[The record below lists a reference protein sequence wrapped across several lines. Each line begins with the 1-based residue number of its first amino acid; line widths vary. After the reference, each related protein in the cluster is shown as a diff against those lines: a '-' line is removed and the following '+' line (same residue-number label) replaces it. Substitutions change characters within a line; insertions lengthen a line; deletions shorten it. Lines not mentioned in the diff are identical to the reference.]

1 MTAEVVI
8 MNKGAVALAADSAV
22 TVPTQSGDK
31 VYNTVDKLFS
41 LSREA
46 PVGVMIWGGSE
57 LCGVPWEV
65 LIKEYR
71 RELGG
76 KRFESLSEYCSDLRE
91 FVSGSRFLTD
101 DLQKISI
108 FRHAQGFF
116 SGYVI
121 EQIPKLVQKHT
132 DEYGPI
138 TVPQLVQLITDV
150 LVSREVD
157 LDAENFVDGFDTPDL
172 ERLVSTYLS
181 QIDDAMKSVFE
192 DLPIGDENTRMAR
205 RIFALFCCKQTLSAW
220 HSGLVVAGFGEQDIF
235 PKAVSYTVDGYF
247 LDRPKFIAQDG
258 AEVSPENSAVIM
270 PFAQQEMV
278 SLFMEGV
285 DPKYRDAF
293 TVALTK
299 SMKELPNAVAA
310 VIGAEGD
317 ARKQVT
323 ELLRQAIENIPAAFE
338 EQMESYSR
346 STHVNPII
354 EAVAALPKDQLGAMA
369 ESLVNLTSFK
379 RRVTLDAETV
389 GGAIDVAVISKGD
402 GFIWLKRKHYFEPER
417 NPQFM
422 ARYNKGKLSD
432 GES

>member
-22 TVPTQSGDK
+22 TVSTQSGAK

-71 RELGG
+71 RELGST
-76 KRFESLSEYCSDLRE
+76 RFATLEEYFEDFRK
-91 FVSGSRFLTD
+91 FVSGCRFLTD
-101 DLQKISI
+101 ELQNTTT
-108 FRHAQGFF
+108 FRLAHGF
-116 SGYVI
+116 YNDHIVEEI
-121 EQIPKLVQKHT
+121 RKLVQKHF
-132 DEYGPI
+132 DQNGSI
-138 TVPQLVQLITDV
+138 TPEQIVLIITDV
-150 LVSREVD
+150 LVSQEVD
-157 LDAENFVDGFDTPDL
+157 LDTKKFVDGFDSL
-172 ERLVSTYLS
+172 AVERLILTYLS
-181 QIDDAMKSVFE
+181 QIDAAMKSAFE
-192 DLPIGDENTRMAR
+192 NLPIGDENTRLAR
-205 RIFALFCCKQTLSAW
+205 RIFALFCCKQVLSPW

-235 PKAVSYTVDGYF
+235 PKVVSYTIDGYF
-247 LDRPKFIAQDG
+247 LGSPKILAQNND
-258 AEVSPENSAVIM
+258 EVSPENSAVIM

-285 DPKYRDAF
+285 DPKYLDAF
-293 TVALTK
+293 KGALDET
-299 SMKELPNAVAA
+299 MKELPNAVADA
-310 VIGAEGD
+310 IGAEGE
-317 ARKQVT
+317 ARTSVT
-323 ELLRQAIENIPAAFE
+323 ELLRQVIENIPLDFE
-338 EQMESYSR
+338 RQMISYSR
-346 STHVNPII
+346 STHIGPII

-402 GFIWLKRKHYFEPER
+402 GFIWLKRKHYFEPEQ

-422 ARYNKGKLSD
+422 ARYNKVDQS
-432 GES
+432 

>member
-22 TVPTQSGDK
+22 TVQTQSGAK

-46 PVGVMIWGGSE
+46 PVGVMIWGSAE

-71 RELGG
+71 RDLGG
-76 KRFESLSEYCSDLRE
+76 KRFGTLEEYCADLRN
-91 FVSGSRFLTD
+91 FVSGSRFLTNK
-101 DLQKISI
+101 LQETSVLR
-108 FRHAQGFF
+108 FAHGFF
-116 SGYVI
+116 NHLVGQIVKRIQDHFKQHNSCTRQQVLRIISG
-121 EQIPKLVQKHT
+121 
-132 DEYGPI
+132 
-138 TVPQLVQLITDV
+138 V
-150 LVSREVD
+150 LKSQEKT
-157 LDAENFVDGFDTPDL
+157 LKAESFVDGFATGDVTQ
-172 ERLVSTYLS
+172 LVSTYRV
-181 QIDDAMKSVFE
+181 QINAAMKSAFE
-192 DLPIGDENTRMAR
+192 KLPLGSANMSTAR
-205 RIFALFCCKQTLSAW
+205 SIFALFCCKQTLSPW
-220 HSGLVVAGFGEQDIF
+220 HSGLVVAGFGEHDIF
-235 PKAVSYTVDGYF
+235 PKVVSYTIDGYF
-247 LDRPKFIAQDG
+247 LDRPKLVAR
-258 AEVSPENSAVIM
+258 EVEVVSPENSAVII

-285 DPKYRDAF
+285 DPSYRDAF
-293 TVALTK
+293 KGALDE
-299 SMKELPNAVAA
+299 SMKDLPNAVADA
-310 VIGAEGD
+310 IGAKGST
-317 ARKQVT
+317 RINVT
-323 ELLRQAIENIPAAFE
+323 RLLSKAIENFPADFAKR
-338 EQMESYSR
+338 MNSYSR
-346 STHVNPII
+346 KTHIEPII

-422 ARYNKGKLSD
+422 ARYNNDRQFYEGN
-432 GES
+432 